1 MMPNLDKMIV
11 NFDRVL
17 RTLCAP
23 AVSARPCPDAGQPEV
38 PLAQRDKRAA
48 AALMRV
54 NHAGEVCAQALYHG
68 QAATARNREVRRA
81 LEQAASQ
88 ETDHLAWTAQRI
100 QELGGRVSV
109 LNPLLYA
116 GSFAMGAACGLLG
129 DKWNLGFLAET
140 EKQVEGHLHGHLE
153 RLPAADEKSRAIV
166 AQMTLDEASH
176 ARTALVHGGVAL
188 PWPARQAMRAASRV
202 MTGATYWV

>member
-1 MMPNLDKMIV
+1 MPNFDDLIV

-23 AVSARPCPDAGQPEV
+23 ALSARALPGADLEEM
-38 PLAQRDKRAA
+38 PLTQGDRRTA

-54 NHAGEVCAQALYHG
+54 NHAGEICAQALYHG
-68 QAATARNREVRRA
+68 QAATARNGEVRRA
-81 LEQAASQ
+81 LEHAASE

-116 GSFAMGAACGLLG
+116 ASFALGAASGLLG
-129 DKWNLGFLAET
+129 
-140 EKQVEGHLHGHLE
+140 
-153 RLPAADEKSRAIV
+153 
-166 AQMTLDEASH
+166 
-176 ARTALVHGGVAL
+176 
-188 PWPARQAMRAASRV
+188 
-202 MTGATYWV
+202 

>member
-1 MMPNLDKMIV
+1 MPNLDNLIL

-23 AVSARPCPDAGQPEV
+23 AVSARPFPGADLGEG
-38 PLAQRDKRAA
+38 PLTARDKRTA

-54 NHAGEVCAQALYHG
+54 NHAGEICAQALYHG
-68 QAATARNREVRRA
+68 QAATARNVKVRRA
-81 LEQAASQ
+81 LEHAASQ

-116 GSFAMGAACGLLG
+116 GSFAFGAVSGLLG

-153 RLPAADEKSRAIV
+153 RLPENDEKSRAIV
-166 AQMTLDEASH
+166 AQMKRDEASH
-176 ARTALVHGGVAL
+176 ARTALAHGGVAL

-202 MTGATYWV
+202 MTSATYWV

>member
-1 MMPNLDKMIV
+1 MPDFDDLIV

-23 AVSARPCPDAGQPEV
+23 ALSARPLPGADLEEM
-38 PLAQRDKRAA
+38 PLTQGDRRTA

-54 NHAGEVCAQALYHG
+54 NHAGEICAQALYHG
-68 QAATARNREVRRA
+68 QAATARSGEVRRA
-81 LEQAASQ
+81 LEHAASE

-116 GSFAMGAACGLLG
+116 ASFAAGAASGLLG

-176 ARTALVHGGVAL
+176 ARAALVQGGVAL
-188 PWPARQAMRAASRV
+188 PWPARQAMRAASHL
-202 MTGATYWV
+202 MTSATYWV